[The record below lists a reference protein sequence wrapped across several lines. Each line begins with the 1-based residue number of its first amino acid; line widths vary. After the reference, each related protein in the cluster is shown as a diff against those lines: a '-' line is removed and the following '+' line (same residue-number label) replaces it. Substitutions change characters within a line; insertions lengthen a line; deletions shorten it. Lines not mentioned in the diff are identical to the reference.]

1 MRIGMIFDNKFR
13 SYTTGNYC
21 YKSVQKLGYDAIHF
35 NPLVIKNTGITYDY
49 TGLPECDLYISIDDD
64 FAYPGPPVPKEISA
78 YWCIDTHRM
87 ELMAGGNLTRWQK
100 IKHFGHVFMAQKDRA
115 EEIGHVWLPLG
126 YDPDISRSLN
136 LEKVY
141 DWCFVGSLNS
151 PIRNSYI
158 PILRDKFPNCYV
170 GQAEPIEMNH
180 IYNQSRVVLNLP
192 SLNDLNMRFFE
203 AVASGSLCLSKRI
216 TNGIDEIF
224 GNSIILFDN
233 ARDMCAKMNDIL
245 RFYNFYV
252 PRTKRDWLDHTYD
265 SRMAKMISII
275 KERLRTGTIC

>member
-1 MRIGMIFDNKFR
+1 
-13 SYTTGNYC
+13 
-21 YKSVQKLGYDAIHF
+21 
-35 NPLVIKNTGITYDY
+35 
-49 TGLPECDLYISIDDD
+49 
-64 FAYPGPPVPKEISA
+64 
-78 YWCIDTHRM
+78 
-87 ELMAGGNLTRWQK
+87 
-100 IKHFGHVFMAQKDRA
+100 
-115 EEIGHVWLPLG
+115 
-126 YDPDISRSLN
+126 
-136 LEKVY
+136 
-141 DWCFVGSLNS
+141 
-151 PIRNSYI
+151 
-158 PILRDKFPNCYV
+158 
-170 GQAEPIEMNH
+170 MNH